1 MLPNRVPGTRTSLRN
16 KTGPRTPAAC
26 RLPVR
31 NRVRVLLV
39 HIPAF
44 SIQGQARLAHDAGVA
59 RSTVSRLV
67 NGQISPSYRL
77 ARAVTD
83 ALERKM
89 GQPLDIR
96 DVFTTDGTYPTPSG
110 CALCGCQ
117 GCLPEDA
124 WGEDDALKPEWKD
137 ARPGDWSLARPP
149 QAVCAIFRNRGH
161 ARLRRPHARS
171 KRSRAKGGAVRAA
184 PWQPPRRLSRSW
196 PACACSC
203 WPWSTKT
210 SPAASAACW
219 KPSATRTPGPP
230 DAPSWKGYNRPGGG
244 G

>member
-1 MLPNRVPGTRTSLRN
+1 MPTALTKPTAYRSRPYQSRLVPRAPKPIARNQQRLPEPATR
-16 KTGPRTPAAC
+16 
-26 RLPVR
+26 RLPVQ

-83 ALERKM
+83 ALERKL

-96 DVFTTDGTYPTPSG
+96 DVFTLDGTYPTPSG

-124 WGEDDALKPEWKD
+124 WGEDDALKPEWRD

-149 QAVCAIFRNRGH
+149 RDAARPLEAISNGRV
-161 ARLRRPHARS
+161 ARYGEGAR
-171 KRSRAKGGAVRAA
+171 
-184 PWQPPRRLSRSW
+184 
-196 PACACSC
+196 
-203 WPWSTKT
+203 
-210 SPAASAACW
+210 
-219 KPSATRTPGPP
+219 
-230 DAPSWKGYNRPGGG
+230 
-244 G
+244 